1 MATPLDLVEAI
12 KAKKMVKVTDIAR
25 TIEDFAPKSLQ
36 ESYDNTGLQV
46 GDPDM
51 GVTAAILCLDITEDI
66 LDEAIQRHCN
76 LVITHHPLIF
86 RGLKEITGR
95 TATERIV
102 VNAIR
107 HNIAIYSA
115 HTNLDSAWDGVSH
128 EMAHMLD
135 MTDLSVLEPKTDD
148 TSTGLGIIGNVR
160 PTPKLE
166 FLRKVKETFNVKALK
181 YSAQSP
187 QLVVKRVALCGGSG
201 ASLIETAI
209 NAGADAI
216 ITGDVKYHD
225 FTAHGLD
232 IIIADIG
239 HYESELCASRIF
251 SRIIRDR
258 YPDFPLFF
266 PDSETNPIGTI
277 VS

>member
-1 MATPLDLVEAI
+1 
-12 KAKKMVKVTDIAR
+12 MVKVADIAR

-46 GDPDM
+46 GDPEM
-51 GVTAAILCLDITEDI
+51 CVTAALLCLDITEEI
-66 LDEAIQRHCN
+66 LDEAIQRQCN

-86 RGLKEITGR
+86 KGLKELTGR

-102 VNAIR
+102 VKAILN
-107 HNIAIYSA
+107 NIAIYSA

-135 MTDLSVLEPKTDD
+135 MDDLSVLEPREDNS
-148 TSTGLGIIGNVR
+148 STGLGVIGNVR

-166 FLRKVKETFNVKALK
+166 FLRKVKETFGVKAMK
-181 YSAQSP
+181 YSTQSP

-201 ASLIETAI
+201 ASLIR
-209 NAGADAI
+209 NAVMSGADAI

-225 FTAHGLD
+225 FTAFGLD

-251 SRIIRDR
+251 SRIIREK
-258 YPDFPLFF
+258 YPDFLLYF
-266 PDSETNPIGTI
+266 SETETNPIGI
-277 VS
+277 I